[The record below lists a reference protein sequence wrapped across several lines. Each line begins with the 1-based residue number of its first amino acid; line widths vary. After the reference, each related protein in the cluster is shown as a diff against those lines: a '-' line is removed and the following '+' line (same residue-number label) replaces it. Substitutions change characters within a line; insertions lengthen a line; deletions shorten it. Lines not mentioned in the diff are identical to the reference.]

1 MRLLRKL
8 LTFLV
13 ALIVLMICGTAFVY
27 RSIPATN
34 TNLTHFDTII
44 VLGTPSMMDGTA
56 SPEQR
61 ERTLEGIREFRAG
74 IAPHLI
80 FTGGPAHNQ
89 FVEAHTMATLALAQ
103 GVPPEDIF
111 EEGQAQNTVQNIYYS
126 QRIMAAH
133 GWTSAEV
140 VSSPSHLPRTALIL
154 KHFSMQWSTHPA
166 PWPPEYTL
174 WQRAAH
180 YSVEAEYCL
189 RLEIFG
195 FPTTR
200 FLPSHTQSPQ
210 RQPETTRNGRL
221 PLLSSAS
228 TAVSSGL
235 AGL

>member
-1 MRLLRKL
+1 MHPLRNL
-8 LTFLV
+8 LTFLA
-13 ALIVLMICGTAFVY
+13 ALVVLMIVDAAFVY
-27 RSIPATN
+27 RNIPTAN
-34 TNLTHFDTII
+34 SSLTHFDSII
-44 VLGTPSMMDGTA
+44 VLGTPANPDGTP

-61 ERTLEGIREFRAG
+61 ERTLEGVREFKAG
-74 IAPHLI
+74 VAPHLI

-103 GVPPEDIF
+103 SVPPDAIL
-111 EEGQAQNTVQNIYYS
+111 EEGQAQNTVQNIFYS

-166 PWPPEYTL
+166 PWPPEYTFL
-174 WQRAAH
+174 QRLAH

-195 FPTTR
+195 FPTIR
-200 FLPSHTQSPQ
+200 FLPSHT
-210 RQPETTRNGRL
+210 
-221 PLLSSAS
+221 
-228 TAVSSGL
+228 
-235 AGL
+235 

>member
-1 MRLLRKL
+1 MPSLRKL
-8 LTFLV
+8 LAIFV
-13 ALIVLMICGTAFVY
+13 ALLIFVIGGVALVY
-27 RSIPATN
+27 RTIPMRN

-44 VLGTPSMMDGTA
+44 VLGTPAELDGTP

-61 ERTLEGIREFRAG
+61 ERTLEGVRQFKAG

-80 FTGGPAHNQ
+80 FTGAAAHNQ
-89 FVEAHTMATLALAQ
+89 FVEAQTMAALAEAE
-103 GVPPEDIF
+103 GVPPDAII
-111 EEGQAQNTVQNIYYS
+111 EEGQAQNTVQNIFYS

-140 VSSPSHLPRTALIL
+140 VSSPSHLSRTALIL
-154 KHFSMQWSTHPA
+154 KHFSIQWSTRPA
-166 PWPPEYTL
+166 PWPPEYTF

-200 FLPSHTQSPQ
+200 FLPSH
-210 RQPETTRNGRL
+210 
-221 PLLSSAS
+221 A
-228 TAVSSGL
+228 
-235 AGL
+235 

>member
-1 MRLLRKL
+1 MPPLRKL
-8 LTFLV
+8 LTFLL
-13 ALIVLMICGTAFVY
+13 ALVVLMIGGAALVY
-27 RSIPATN
+27 LSIPSTN

-44 VLGTPSMMDGTA
+44 VLGTPARLDGTP

-61 ERTLEGIREFRAG
+61 ERTLEGVREFKAG

-103 GVPPEDIF
+103 GVPPDAIL
-111 EEGQAQNTVQNIYYS
+111 EEGQAQNTVQNIFYS

-154 KHFSMQWSTHPA
+154 KNFSMQWSTHPA
-166 PWPPEYTL
+166 PWPPEYDL

-180 YSVEAEYCL
+180 FGVETEYCL
-189 RLEIFG
+189 KLRLFG

-200 FLPSHTQSPQ
+200 FLPSHAQSPQ
-210 RQPETTRNGRL
+210 
-221 PLLSSAS
+221 LS
-228 TAVSSGL
+228 T
-235 AGL
+235 

>member
-1 MRLLRKL
+1 MPRLRKL
-8 LTFLV
+8 LIFVV
-13 ALIVLMICGTAFVY
+13 ALIVLVIGGAALVY
-27 RSIPATN
+27 RSIPTTN
-34 TNLTHFDTII
+34 TSLTHFDTII
-44 VLGTPSMMDGTA
+44 VLGTPANFDGTP

-61 ERTLEGIREFRAG
+61 ARTLEGIREFKAG

-80 FTGGPAHNQ
+80 FTGAAAHNQ
-89 FVEAHTMATLALAQ
+89 FVEAQTMAALALAQ
-103 GVPPEDIF
+103 GVPPDAII
-111 EEGQAQNTVQNIYYS
+111 EEGKAQNTVQNIFYS

-174 WQRAAH
+174 WQRAVH
-180 YSVEAEYCL
+180 YGVETEYCV

-200 FLPSHTQSPQ
+200 FLPSHTSI
-210 RQPETTRNGRL
+210 
-221 PLLSSAS
+221 SS
-228 TAVSSGL
+228 TN
-235 AGL
+235 

>member
-1 MRLLRKL
+1 MPLLRKL
-8 LTFLV
+8 LIFLV
-13 ALIVLMICGTAFVY
+13 AFVVLVIGGVAVLY

-44 VLGTPSMMDGTA
+44 VLGTPANRDGTP

-61 ERTLEGIREFRAG
+61 ERTLEGIREFKAG

-80 FTGGPAHNQ
+80 FTGAAAHNQ
-89 FVEAHTMATLALAQ
+89 FVEARTMAALALAQ
-103 GVPPEDIF
+103 GVPPDAIL
-111 EEGQAQNTVQNIYYS
+111 EEGQAQNTVQNIFYS

-154 KHFSMQWSTHPA
+154 KHFSMQWNVHPA
-166 PWPPEYTL
+166 PWPPEYTFR
-174 WQRAAH
+174 QRAAH

-200 FLPSHTQSPQ
+200 FLPSHT
-210 RQPETTRNGRL
+210 
-221 PLLSSAS
+221 
-228 TAVSSGL
+228 
-235 AGL
+235 

>member
-1 MRLLRKL
+1 MHPLCKL
-8 LTFLV
+8 PIVLV
-13 ALIVLMICGTAFVY
+13 AFVVLVIGGAALVY
-27 RSIPATN
+27 RSIPTAN
-34 TNLTHFDTII
+34 TNLTHFETII
-44 VLGTPSMMDGTA
+44 VLGTPANPDGTP

-61 ERTLEGIREFRAG
+61 ERTLEGIREFKAG

-103 GVPPEDIF
+103 SVPPDAIL
-111 EEGQAQNTVQNIYYS
+111 EEGQAQNTVQNIFYS

-140 VSSPSHLPRTALIL
+140 VSSPSHLPRTSLIL
-154 KHFSMQWSTHPA
+154 KNFSMQWSTHPA
-166 PWPPEYTL
+166 PWPPEYTF

-189 RLEIFG
+189 RLQIFG

-200 FLPSHTQSPQ
+200 FLPSHT
-210 RQPETTRNGRL
+210 
-221 PLLSSAS
+221 
-228 TAVSSGL
+228 
-235 AGL
+235 